1 MSFLYKWVLSDD
13 RGTMLVEYCF
23 SSVDD
28 CIKVV
33 EMNLN
38 GKFHRITWMSPEGRS
53 ELMTLLENHYH
64 SITGVTLSSIQ
75 MRDAMI
81 FSNSN

>member
-1 MSFLYKWVLSDD
+1 MSYLYKWNLSNN
-13 RGTMLVEYCF
+13 RGVMLVEYCF
-23 SSVDD
+23 SSVDN

-64 SITGVTLSSIQ
+64 SKTGVSLSRRNE
-75 MRDAMI
+75 MLYGV
-81 FSNSN
+81 N